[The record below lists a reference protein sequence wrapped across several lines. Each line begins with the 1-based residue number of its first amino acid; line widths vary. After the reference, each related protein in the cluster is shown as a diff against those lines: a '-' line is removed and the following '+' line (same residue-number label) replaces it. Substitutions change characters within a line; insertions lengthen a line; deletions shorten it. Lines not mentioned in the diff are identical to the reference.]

1 MMKIRFRLDI
11 ALVIK
16 RFPICLARTKL
27 LFPYKPLLLHE
38 LVLYG
43 S

>member
-1 MMKIRFRLDI
+1 MVAEHDKNQIRLDI

-27 LFPYKPLLLHE
+27 LFPYKPPL
-38 LVLYG
+38 